1 MLRNKRF
8 LGFLLILCLILI
20 PMSIYQHAGSDV
32 VEQNAPWYEFLG
44 WFLEGSFN
52 KPEHHGF
59 LFLAMELLLL
69 LQILPEVN
77 EQRLVRMSRREHW
90 RKTWAAMGISA
101 FAFSTLFSLIHFFM
115 TLIFID
121 PTVMLR
127 SGFATVSVLFFIR
140 IFCVYM
146 VENGVFGILYVIL
159 LRKEVAAALCTVFF
173 MVIFYWVYERLN
185 WGSDEGIWQTLNLMK
200 DLRVYSA
207 FYSEGGLDLFAYGLA
222 TVKHLLWMGLLYLGS
237 LWIFEKRD
245 ILNGKK

>member
-1 MLRNKRF
+1 MNF
-8 LGFLLILCLILI
+8 WDGFWR
-20 PMSIYQHAGSDV
+20 GV
-32 VEQNAPWYEFLG
+32 
-44 WFLEGSFN
+44 FN

-101 FAFSTLFSLIHFFM
+101 FAFSTLFSLIQFFM

-127 SGFATVSVLFFIR
+127 SGFAAVSVLFFIR

-146 VENGVFGILYVIL
+146 VENGVFGVLYVIL
-159 LRKEVAAALCTVFF
+159 LRKEVAAVLCTVFF
-173 MVIFYWVYERLN
+173 HGHFLLGVRKAELGKWRGDMADAE
-185 WGSDEGIWQTLNLMK
+185 SDERSSGLQRVLFGRRTGPVRVWPGDGQASFVDGTAVPGISV
-200 DLRVYSA
+200 D
-207 FYSEGGLDLFAYGLA
+207 F
-222 TVKHLLWMGLLYLGS
+222 
-237 LWIFEKRD
+237 
-245 ILNGKK
+245 

>member
-1 MLRNKRF
+1 MLRNNRF
-8 LGFLLILCLILI
+8 WGFLLILCLILI

-90 RKTWAAMGISA
+90 RKTWAAMGI
-101 FAFSTLFSLIHFFM
+101 
-115 TLIFID
+115 
-121 PTVMLR
+121 
-127 SGFATVSVLFFIR
+127 
-140 IFCVYM
+140 
-146 VENGVFGILYVIL
+146 
-159 LRKEVAAALCTVFF
+159 
-173 MVIFYWVYERLN
+173 

-207 FYSEGGLDLFAYGLA
+207 FYSDGGLDLFAYGLA
-222 TVKHLLWMGLLYLGS
+222 TVKHFLWIGLLYLGS